1 MARRARADGTEAALL
16 MREGGATD
24 TPTATRAWPGS
35 RHRHTEAVGSIH
47 AQRQLMPHVAANTEV
62 SPLFL
67 ISFQSNLGLGFGMG
81 ICGIWN

>member
-24 TPTATRAWPGS
+24 VPAATRAWPGS
-35 RHRHTEAVGSIH
+35 RHCHAEAVGGIH
-47 AQRQLMPHVAANTEV
+47 AQRQLMPRAAANTEV
-62 SPLFL
+62 SPPLL